1 MIIHKV
7 EQGTPEWEML
17 RKNVITGTKAESF
30 KPKVRGTGYRAGFF
44 EMLADDIDT
53 EEHNENPMDWGVTNE
68 PKAREE
74 YTNITGNKVE
84 EYGFCTHDEYSFIG
98 YSPDGV
104 VLEKKKPVIGLE
116 IKCPT
121 TKVYVEYFIE
131 TCIDEKGVAQK
142 QFGFDKI
149 PDQYKIQVIQSFLVN
164 KEQKELHFFIYNP
177 TLAKNNWIII
187 YIERAEIKDEI
198 EEQLKY
204 QIDGYKKYL
213 ELKAL
218 FIDF

>member
-53 EEHNENPMDWGVTNE
+53 EEHNESPMDWGNTNE

-74 YTNITGNKVE
+74 YSKITGNKVE
-84 EYGFCTHDEYSFIG
+84 EYGFCTHDEYPYIG

-131 TCIDEKGVAQK
+131 TCIENDIVSQNQKGI
-142 QFGFDKI
+142 DKV
-149 PDQYKIQVIQSFLVN
+149 PDQYRIQVIQSFLVN
-164 KEQKELHFFIYNP
+164 KEQRELHFFIYNP
-177 TLAKNNWIII
+177 TLAKNNWIFITV
-187 YIERAEIKDEI
+187 ERSEI
-198 EEQLKY
+198 ESEIEQQLQY
-204 QIDGYKKYL
+204 QINGYKDYL
-213 ELKAL
+213 KLKAL